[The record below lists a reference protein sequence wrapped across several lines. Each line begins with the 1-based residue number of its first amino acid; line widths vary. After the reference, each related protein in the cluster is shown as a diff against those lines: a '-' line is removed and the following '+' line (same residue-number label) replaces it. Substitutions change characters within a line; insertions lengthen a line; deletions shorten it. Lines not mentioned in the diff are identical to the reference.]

1 MSAEEKTRRETIE
14 EAWDEAYNFY
24 QLFDGESDRGA
35 AVLAAA
41 LFEDRLKK
49 AIEEK
54 KFHNVDNKVC
64 KRLSFW
70 GTIKLGYA
78 LGLYDR
84 KTLNGLRV
92 VGEIRNKFVHSSD
105 PLEFDH
111 EKVAAK
117 CRELDAAVQD
127 PDNLRERYLTYLRDV
142 ELSVRRS

>member
-41 LFEDRLKK
+41 LFQDRLKK

-54 KFHNVDNKVC
+54 KFHNVDNEVC
-64 KRLSFW
+64 KRLSLL
-70 GTIKLGYA
+70 GTIELGYA

-84 KTLNGLRV
+84 KTRNGLRV
-92 VGEIRNKFVHSSD
+92 VGKIRNKFAHSSA
-105 PLEFDH
+105 PLEFGH
-111 EKVAAK
+111 GEVAAK
-117 CRELDAAVQD
+117 CRELDAA
-127 PDNLRERYLTYLRDV
+127 PNNLRERYLTYLRDV

>member
-1 MSAEEKTRRETIE
+1 MSEEEKTRRETLE
-14 EAWDEAYNFY
+14 EAW
-24 QLFDGESDRGA
+24 DGESDRGA

-41 LFEDRLKK
+41 LFQDRLQK

-54 KFHNVDNKVC
+54 KFHNVDNEVFE
-64 KRLSFW
+64 RLPLW
-70 GTIKLGYA
+70 GTIELGYA

-84 KTLNGLRV
+84 KTRNGLRV
-92 VGEIRNKFVHSSD
+92 VGEIRNKFAHSSD

>member
-1 MSAEEKTRRETIE
+1 MRKKKRAEKPSKRLGTSPATSTSCLTE
-14 EAWDEAYNFY
+14 
-24 QLFDGESDRGA
+24 ESDRGA

-41 LFEDRLKK
+41 LFQDRLQK

-54 KFHNVDNKVC
+54 KFHNVDNEVF
-64 KRLSFW
+64 KRPSLL
-70 GTIKLGYA
+70 GTTELGYA

-84 KTLNGLRV
+84 KTRNGLRV
-92 VGEIRNKFVHSSD
+92 VGEIRNKFAHSSD

>member
-1 MSAEEKTRRETIE
+1 MSEEEKTLRETIE
-14 EAWDEAYNFY
+14 EVYDFY
-24 QLFDGESDRGA
+24 QFFGRESDRGA

-41 LFEDRLKK
+41 LFQDRLKK

-54 KFHNVDNKVC
+54 KFHNVDNEVC

-70 GTIKLGYA
+70 RTIELGYA

-84 KTLNGLRV
+84 KTRNGLRV
-92 VGEIRNKFVHSSD
+92 VGEIRNQFAHSSD

-117 CRELDAAVQD
+117 CRELDAA

>member
-1 MSAEEKTRRETIE
+1 MSEEEKTRREAIE
-14 EAWDEAYNFY
+14 EAWDKSCNYY

-41 LFEDRLKK
+41 LFKDRLKK

-54 KFHNVDNKVC
+54 KFHNVDNEAC

-70 GTIKLGYA
+70 RTIELGYA

-84 KTLNGLRV
+84 KTRNGLRV
-92 VGEIRNKFVHSSD
+92 VGDIRNKFAHSSD

-117 CRELDAAVQD
+117 CQELDAA
-127 PDNLRERYLTYLRDV
+127 PDNLRKRYLTYLRDV